1 MLSAAM
7 MTPVRDSSMWKVF
20 RRMRGTRL
28 SYICQKEQMEV
39 QGDQGGPPDPLHSG
53 RHRGGGGAHEPA
65 ARAGQQGCF
74 CSRARLAAD
83 SLGSRMVSSMTATA
97 ASMMRETMM
106 NRGW

>member
-1 MLSAAM
+1 MEASRNRRLRFTGRGSTSPPLPSSSA
-7 MTPVRDSSMWKVF
+7 RF
-20 RRMRGTRL
+20 
-28 SYICQKEQMEV
+28 
-39 QGDQGGPPDPLHSG
+39 HS
-53 RHRGGGGAHEPA
+53 
-65 ARAGQQGCF
+65 GCF